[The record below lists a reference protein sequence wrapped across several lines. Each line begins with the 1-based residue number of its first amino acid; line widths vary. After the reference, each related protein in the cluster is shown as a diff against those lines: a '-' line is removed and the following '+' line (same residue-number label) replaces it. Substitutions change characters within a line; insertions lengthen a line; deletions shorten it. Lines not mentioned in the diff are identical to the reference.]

1 MTKKTK
7 TITAEEFDRIF
18 DEGGDVMPY
27 LDLENIRRPG
37 LEIKRVNVDF
47 PVWMIHSLDREAQR
61 LGITR
66 QAVIKTWLAERLGK

>member
-27 LDLENIRRPG
+27 LDLENIRQPG
-37 LEIKRVNVDF
+37 LESKRMNLDL
-47 PVWMIHSLDREAQR
+47 PAWMMGALSREAAR
-61 LGITR
+61 LGIAR
-66 QAVIKTWLAERLGK
+66 QALVKTWLAERLAK